1 MAIVSLPADTP
12 QEDRVK
18 CAICTRR
25 VKLTDATAGLQGL
38 DNQQAFACNQ
48 HFQSGAQY
56 ILGWTDFVLAQRRA
70 VVKSASTNL
79 TSSPRYARA
88 IR

>member
-1 MAIVSLPADTP
+1 MAIVSLPADVS
-12 QEDRVK
+12 QEERVT

-25 VKLTDATAGLQGL
+25 VKFFEATAGLQGL
-38 DNQQAFACNQ
+38 DNTQAFACNQ

-56 ILGWTDFVLAQRRA
+56 ILGWTDFILAQRQIA
-70 VVKSASTNL
+70 AKPTDTKI
-79 TSSPRYARA
+79 TSVRRYARA